1 MALHQA
7 SYAYLSGD
15 YGLIRLVI
23 VLPAFAL
30 FFAGPR
36 LFPGLLLSLW
46 LAYLVAYIPTL
57 WIVDRGGVEGHA
69 WHSLNRAALIEMF
82 LGGALSVLFVLH
94 RAVRETQTAK
104 AVSTAEMKAM
114 APVPAEP
121 EQPKAPAKRSADRM
135 EGDPARFMAHPLLRF
150 PRIWW
155 IHGLGFLSV
164 LCIITL
170 FPSVP
175 GSLNAAGILVFACA
189 AWISIGSM
197 LTTFSEKPPGSNA
210 LRARPLPIFTALIL
224 ALVGFGIIND
234 NHPVRQIGALP
245 PVPPKQP
252 SLHAYV
258 SDWLATSG
266 ERCPEAAGKA
276 QPLVLVAAEG
286 GGIRAAYWTASVL
299 SALQDRYPCFA
310 GGVAGLSGVSGGSVG
325 SSVFAAQAA
334 HRLGQAPSEEPPAC
348 KDYDGSI
355 KNSWL
360 ACSRSMLGKDFLSP
374 ALAYFLFPDLIQRFL
389 PFPVGFFDRAT
400 ALEESMERGWKS
412 TFKTS
417 NYFAAPFDSLWAG
430 PGPAWRVPALFLNG
444 TWAENGW
451 RLISAPVGFGEDE
464 VSAARNVSAMADHPL
479 RLSTAAHVSA
489 RFTYV
494 SPAGTLVRDGKLA
507 GHVVDG
513 GYFENSGAATSAEI
527 LNAARKV
534 LDSTGYRYARGSE
547 SVPVVPTVLVIRFE
561 PRPAKGRLT
570 LTSGPVPAPQAFLK
584 ETTVPL
590 RTLLKTRSA
599 RGDYSLDAIRGQISR
614 VASLQRGPAP
624 KARVIEAV
632 LRESQAPLPLGWSL
646 SQVAQEEMAVQLT
659 AWLKNS
665 EAVRHLDGLFAQAA
679 SMEPDAPAPTASR
692 AP

>member
-1 MALHQA
+1 
-7 SYAYLSGD
+7 
-15 YGLIRLVI
+15 
-23 VLPAFAL
+23 
-30 FFAGPR
+30 
-36 LFPGLLLSLW
+36 
-46 LAYLVAYIPTL
+46 
-57 WIVDRGGVEGHA
+57 
-69 WHSLNRAALIEMF
+69 
-82 LGGALSVLFVLH
+82 
-94 RAVRETQTAK
+94 
-104 AVSTAEMKAM
+104 
-114 APVPAEP
+114 
-121 EQPKAPAKRSADRM
+121 
-135 EGDPARFMAHPLLRF
+135 
-150 PRIWW
+150 
-155 IHGLGFLSV
+155 
-164 LCIITL
+164 
-170 FPSVP
+170 
-175 GSLNAAGILVFACA
+175 
-189 AWISIGSM
+189 
-197 LTTFSEKPPGSNA
+197 
-210 LRARPLPIFTALIL
+210 
-224 ALVGFGIIND
+224 
-234 NHPVRQIGALP
+234 
-245 PVPPKQP
+245 
-252 SLHAYV
+252 
-258 SDWLATSG
+258 
-266 ERCPEAAGKA
+266 
-276 QPLVLVAAEG
+276 
-286 GGIRAAYWTASVL
+286 
-299 SALQDRYPCFA
+299 
-310 GGVAGLSGVSGGSVG
+310 
-325 SSVFAAQAA
+325 
-334 HRLGQAPSEEPPAC
+334 LGQAPSEEPPAC